1 MGPVSALFVAVALLS
16 AGLVGLSLLRNPV
29 LRRISLRNMARRKSS
44 TLLVIIGSMVG
55 TALIAGSLIIR
66 DTSDRL
72 NQDLAYRYLGEIDE
86 VVSLPGPQGDST
98 LYFDRQ
104 PISDRVTVGSLNA
117 KTEATNKAALVDG
130 AMAVVQEQ
138 VPLRKVD
145 PITGEA
151 LLIEPRVALVA
162 LDWEELAG
170 FGRRPP
176 SPTRPALGEVIA
188 SEGLARELELAPG
201 DTVEVLAGGSAHTF
215 TVGQVEELQGYS
227 GFWGIFAVFGRI
239 PETLLMR
246 LEDGQAVFAGGA
258 DHANAIFVSNAG
270 GVVDSHQH
278 TEAVQKSLAA
288 LLRDADLR
296 GDFQVYPV
304 KSTILSEEFSLGDMF
319 LMFSMFVIV
328 AGVLLVLN
336 TYAMLAEE
344 RRTEMGVMRALGV
357 RREHLVRL
365 YLYEGLLYSLGAALL
380 GVLVGLGLAR
390 LVVWA
395 INELSLTSADE
406 TGLQMVFTAEPL
418 SLVVAG
424 AAGTVVT
431 LGTVFYTSLRV
442 SGVNIV
448 AAMRDLPDPSGQ
460 IQRRWT
466 VVFPLLLGLAG
477 LLLSALGIS
486 SDNGILY
493 VIGPTL
499 AVLGLAL
506 ALKRVLPARPLMS
519 ATCLGLVAYS
529 QLAFVI
535 PAVKEANNSGET
547 TFLTGMILVL
557 SAIGLVVLNFPIVIW
572 LVTQT
577 LGRLRRIL
585 PVVRIAIAY
594 SAERPTQTGFS
605 LGMFSLVI
613 FFSTVGSIYVG
624 LASAGVEGLQK
635 GQVGGFD
642 AILRVNPANPVS
654 DLEPRLKRS
663 AVVDFDGITAIS
675 ALQTARAELPRHR
688 QADYETWGEAY
699 PTNPDASLSD
709 EITGIDDKF
718 IRTNE
723 SEFSLRAPEYGSD
736 QEVWDAI
743 AEDPS
748 LVVLGDPY
756 SGAHWRIR
764 RPVVEPGDVLELR
777 DPRSGQ
783 VYEKRVVARLV
794 SSVVEGTDSLAG
806 IIVSRETLEREFAAQ
821 IDAPTGPYL
830 LRFRDDID
838 HKVVAN
844 SIEKELID
852 NGAQVNLVSE
862 LVEQSASWL
871 NILRILQAFLA
882 LGLIVGIAG
891 LAVVAARAVFQRKQ
905 EIGTLRALGF
915 RKGMVLAYMLVES
928 SFVTLL
934 GVLLGVAVGTLAG
947 YGVYVSYI
955 KDDIGGPFGFPAVEV
970 LGLAALVYV
979 AGLVFTLLP
988 ALGAASTTPA
998 EALRP
1003 KE

>member
-1 MGPVSALFVAVALLS
+1 
-16 AGLVGLSLLRNPV
+16 
-29 LRRISLRNMARRKSS
+29 
-44 TLLVIIGSMVG
+44 
-55 TALIAGSLIIR
+55 
-66 DTSDRL
+66 
-72 NQDLAYRYLGEIDE
+72 
-86 VVSLPGPQGDST
+86 
-98 LYFDRQ
+98 
-104 PISDRVTVGSLNA
+104 
-117 KTEATNKAALVDG
+117 
-130 AMAVVQEQ
+130 
-138 VPLRKVD
+138 
-145 PITGEA
+145 
-151 LLIEPRVALVA
+151 
-162 LDWEELAG
+162 
-170 FGRRPP
+170 
-176 SPTRPALGEVIA
+176 
-188 SEGLARELELAPG
+188 
-201 DTVEVLAGGSAHTF
+201 
-215 TVGQVEELQGYS
+215 
-227 GFWGIFAVFGRI
+227 
-239 PETLLMR
+239 
-246 LEDGQAVFAGGA
+246 
-258 DHANAIFVSNAG
+258 
-270 GVVDSHQH
+270 
-278 TEAVQKSLAA
+278 
-288 LLRDADLR
+288 
-296 GDFQVYPV
+296 
-304 KSTILSEEFSLGDMF
+304 
-319 LMFSMFVIV
+319 
-328 AGVLLVLN
+328 
-336 TYAMLAEE
+336 
-344 RRTEMGVMRALGV
+344 
-357 RREHLVRL
+357 
-365 YLYEGLLYSLGAALL
+365 
-380 GVLVGLGLAR
+380 
-390 LVVWA
+390 
-395 INELSLTSADE
+395 
-406 TGLQMVFTAEPL
+406 
-418 SLVVAG
+418 
-424 AAGTVVT
+424 
-431 LGTVFYTSLRV
+431 
-442 SGVNIV
+442 
-448 AAMRDLPDPSGQ
+448 
-460 IQRRWT
+460 
-466 VVFPLLLGLAG
+466 
-477 LLLSALGIS
+477 
-486 SDNGILY
+486 
-493 VIGPTL
+493 
-499 AVLGLAL
+499 
-506 ALKRVLPARPLMS
+506 MS

-535 PAVKEANNSGET
+535 PAVKEANDSGET

-594 SAERPTQTGFS
+594 PAERPTQTGFS

-624 LASAGVEGLQK
+624 LASSGVEGLQK
-635 GQVGGFD
+635 GQDGGFD

-654 DLEPRLKRS
+654 GLEPRLKQS
-663 AVVDFDGITAIS
+663 GVVDLDGITAIS
-675 ALQTARAELPRHR
+675 TLQTARVELPQHR

-699 PTNPDASLSD
+699 ATNPDASLSD
-709 EITGIDDKF
+709 EITGIDDEF

-736 QEVWDAI
+736 QEVWKAI

-756 SGAHWRIR
+756 SGAHWRIK
-764 RPVVEPGDVLELR
+764 RPVVEPGDTLELR

-794 SSVVEGTDSLAG
+794 SSVMESTDSLAG

-821 IDAPTGPYL
+821 VGAPTGPYL
-830 LRFRDDID
+830 LRFRDDVD
-838 HKVVAN
+838 QKAVAN

-862 LVEQSASWL
+862 LVEQSGSWL

-979 AGLVFTLLP
+979 AGLAFTLLP